1 MRRQVP
7 LVLCFAFGIVMA
19 LTEFSPHAF
28 SKKLNEEVIDWSLVI
43 GLFALVLAVA
53 TLVQTH
59 WVRIRRRTEH
69 WQYSIVV
76 FVGMI
81 IMLLVGIPTI
91 LNKISFLS
99 ENGVLFGPKSPIFV
113 WLFNYVQVP
122 MDATMF
128 SLLAFFIA
136 SAAYRAFRART
147 LEATLLLV
155 ASLIVMIGNAPVG
168 DLIWNTV
175 MPFGDNLPS
184 AARQWILDNPN
195 LSARRGIILGISLGA
210 ISQSIRIILG
220 IERSY
225 LGGAEG
231 D

>member
-19 LTEFSPHAF
+19 LTEFSPHPF
-28 SKKLNEEVIDWSLVI
+28 SQGLNKEVIDWALVI
-43 GLFALVLAVA
+43 GPFALVLAIA
-53 TLVQTH
+53 TLMQTH
-59 WVRIRRRTEH
+59 WVRISRRSEYWR
-69 WQYSIVV
+69 YSFLVFIGILVMVV
-76 FVGMI
+76 I
-81 IMLLVGIPTI
+81 GIP
-91 LNKISFLS
+91 
-99 ENGVLFGPKSPIFV
+99 FGQRHPAFV
-113 WLFNYVQVP
+113 WMFENVQVP

-147 LEATLLLV
+147 LEATLLLAAALV
-155 ASLIVMIGNAPVG
+155 VMIGNAPVG
-168 DLIWNTV
+168 DLIWNTI
-175 MPFGDNLPS
+175 MPFGDNMPS

-195 LSARRGIILGISLGA
+195 LSARRGIILGISLGV

-225 LGGAEG
+225 LGGVEG